1 MTIAVAAG
9 LAVFSAFTWAFGSL
23 LFGRALRSVPG
34 GAEPPSAAG
43 ANLFKNLLAA
53 LTFAALWPVLGGEL
67 PGVPTAA
74 MLLLSGLLGFALGD
88 TLYFAA
94 LPRAGV
100 QRAAMIGMLNV
111 PVAALLGWGLYG
123 EELPLPTLGWMAVV
137 LAGVALVVLD
147 SSDGGGSS
155 DPAVRRAGLL
165 FSLANVGSIALAIVL
180 GHNFIGGID
189 LVPGTLCRMVGGIL
203 GAFLVAPIAGFF
215 QRRGPETVSRQEGML
230 AEVRRLVHPLRTRT
244 LWRALGIAAFFS
256 AVLGLLPY
264 HLALEKLPSGVA
276 SVLFATTPLFTLPL
290 GLVMGEKVG
299 WRAVTGTLIGYGGVF
314 GVVAT
319 LGFAPDAPA
328 GSEAQEEARQAQ
340 AQVPV
345 LQIGYADAVSDRS
358 NRSPIHV
365 CRPPLRKSGRLATS
379 GA

>member
-23 LFGRALRSVPG
+23 LFGRALKDVPAG
-34 GAEPPSAAG
+34 GQPPSAAG

-53 LTFAALWPVLGGEL
+53 ITFAALWPILGGQL
-67 PGVPTAA
+67 PDLATAG

-111 PVAALLGWGLYG
+111 PVAALLGWALYG
-123 EELPLPTLGWMAVV
+123 EELPVPTLACMGVV
-137 LAGVALVVLD
+137 LLGVALVVLD
-147 SSDGGGSS
+147 RSEGGGSP
-155 DPAVRRAGLL
+155 DPAVRRAGVL
-165 FSLANVGSIALAIVL
+165 FSLANVASIALAIVL
-180 GHNFIGGID
+180 GHNFIEGID
-189 LVPGTLCRMVGGIL
+189 LVPGTLCRMVGGIA
-203 GAFLVAPIAGFF
+203 GAFLVAPIAGWF
-215 QRRGPETVSRQEGML
+215 QSVAPGSSRPANL
-230 AEVRRLVHPLRTRT
+230 VAEVGRLVHPLRTRS

-264 HLALEKLPSGVA
+264 HLALERLPSGVA

-299 WRAVTGTLIGYGGVF
+299 WRAVTGTLIGYAGVF

-319 LGFAPDAPA
+319 LGFDPGAKVEV
-328 GSEAQEEARQAQ
+328 EAAS
-340 AQVPV
+340 VPI
-345 LQIGYADAVSDRS
+345 LQIGYSA
-358 NRSPIHV
+358 P
-365 CRPPLRKSGRLATS
+365 
-379 GA
+379 

>member
-23 LFGRALRSVPG
+23 LFGRALRAVPG
-34 GAEPPSAAG
+34 GAQPPSAAG

-53 LTFAALWPVLGGEL
+53 LTFAALWPVLGGDL
-67 PGVPTAA
+67 PGIGTAG

-111 PVAALLGWGLYG
+111 PMAALLGWGLYG
-123 EELPLPTLGWMAVV
+123 EELPLATLAWMAVV

-147 SSDGGGSS
+147 SSEGGGSA

-180 GHNFIGGID
+180 GHNFIDGID

-215 QRRGPETVSRQEGML
+215 QRGGPQASRQAGML

-290 GLVMGEKVG
+290 GLLMGEKVG

-319 LGFAPDAPA
+319 LGFAPDAQA
-328 GSEAQEEARQAQ
+328 GSGDLEEARRAQ
-340 AQVPV
+340 APVPI
-345 LQIGYADAVSDRS
+345 LQIGYAGGVSDRS
-358 NRSPIHV
+358 DRSSTHG
-365 CRPPLRKSGRLATS
+365 CRPSLRKPGRLPAS